1 MTNLSE
7 AAQIALLSATC
18 NRQGANV
25 TESGRCTGAA
35 ASELRIRGLIGMQ
48 GGLTRKGTIVR
59 ERLVNARLE
68 AAFG

>member
-7 AAQIALLSATC
+7 AARNALLSTDSH
-18 NRQGANV
+18 RQGAV
-25 TESGRCTGAA
+25 PMTSDEGALA
-35 ASELRIRGLIGMQ
+35 ELRTVGLTGSG